1 VAPAGDWRPASFA
14 QIISRTPF
22 FCYKGDL
29 HSRPTQH
36 NKEIQVKTSRLLV
49 LCLAFAVTPAPA
61 QDAAKPAPGLYE
73 PTIGQEGKDVV
84 WVPTPD
90 VLVEKMLDLAKVT
103 AEDYVMDLG
112 SGDGRNIIAAAKR
125 GARGRGVEYNPDMV
139 ELSKSLAE
147 KAGVADKAEFVQGD
161 MFEADISSATVMA
174 LFLLPDNLSRL
185 IPKFIDLKPGTR
197 MVLNGFAVPGWDPD
211 LTERADGDCGSWC
224 TAYLYFVP
232 AKVAGTWQLPK
243 GKLVLE
249 QTFQKVTGK
258 LSRGGQ
264 RMDITGG
271 LLKGDVLT
279 FTAGGTRYEG
289 RVNGETMSGI
299 GGAWTAKRVA
309 AAPVRTS
316 QAPPAK

>member
-1 VAPAGDWRPASFA
+1 VKISLRPLLLCFAFVAAGALA
-14 QIISRTPF
+14 Q
-22 FCYKGDL
+22 
-29 HSRPTQH
+29 
-36 NKEIQVKTSRLLV
+36 E
-49 LCLAFAVTPAPA
+49 
-61 QDAAKPAPGLYE
+61 AAKPDARLYE

-103 AEDYVMDLG
+103 PQDYVMDLG

-125 GARGRGVEYNPDMV
+125 GAHGTGVEYNPDMV
-139 ELSKSLAE
+139 ELAKALAA
-147 KAGVADKAEFVQGD
+147 KAGVGDKAQFVRGD
-161 MFEADISSATVMA
+161 MFEADISKATVMA

-211 LTERADGDCGSWC
+211 VTERAEGDCGSWC

-232 AKVAGTWQLPK
+232 AKVAGTWQLSQ
-243 GKLVLE
+243 GELVLE

-258 LSRGGQ
+258 LSRGGK
-264 RMDITGG
+264 RMDITDG
-271 LLKGDVLT
+271 LLKGDLLT
-279 FTAGGTRYEG
+279 FTAGGTKYEG
-289 RVNGETMSGI
+289 RVNGETMSGM

-316 QAPPAK
+316 LAPEAGAR